1 MGDIIDIEKVDE
13 IYRCNKV
20 KLAVI
25 WISLIFTPISFLFL
39 LSCIIRMFQVKKKLS
54 FFTILILVIFF
65 SEIMNS
71 ISKLLQPLKYA
82 FKDERDIKDSTDIGM
97 DNARGIIC
105 QIQIVAS
112 IFSDY
117 CSLLTTLL
125 LSLRCYDVIKNK
137 KRFFDKG
144 NNGILSIIFVICLSA
159 ILAIGFL
166 FFDRILSLKS
176 YRFDVRDRCSYWCW
190 LEHLPSD
197 ICFIVYWIILILNII
212 FTFKTNSYLK
222 KEYKKLIEENQSLSS
237 SSDKMSAPLIDIR
250 KDNNSKNKSK
260 EYNINMNYNNL
271 TKEEKIRIEEIKYMK
286 LKCLVYPFITIIIW
300 LFAAIY
306 RVFDSIIMWPFDHN
320 SSIDGNIEIEKDYF
334 NNHCFIQFLVQFFL
348 VIHTLLSS
356 IRGIIYGFSF
366 IIFEENIFYNFFG
379 RFFKNKNL
387 FENNEESEKRIIR
400 NTNDSSSMNEDSEN
414 KSRNEKEEES
424 DKEDFNNNNK
434 SENIEMNTSDYQ
446 YKENN

>member
-39 LSCIIRMFQVKKKLS
+39 LSCIIRMFQAKKKLT
-54 FFTILILVIFF
+54 FLTILILVIFF

-190 LEHLPSD
+190 LEHLPSN

-222 KEYKKLIEENQSLSS
+222 KEYKKLI
-237 SSDKMSAPLIDIR
+237 A
-250 KDNNSKNKSK
+250 
-260 EYNINMNYNNL
+260 
-271 TKEEKIRIEEIKYMK
+271 
-286 LKCLVYPFITIIIW
+286 
-300 LFAAIY
+300 
-306 RVFDSIIMWPFDHN
+306 
-320 SSIDGNIEIEKDYF
+320 
-334 NNHCFIQFLVQFFL
+334 
-348 VIHTLLSS
+348 
-356 IRGIIYGFSF
+356 
-366 IIFEENIFYNFFG
+366 
-379 RFFKNKNL
+379 
-387 FENNEESEKRIIR
+387 
-400 NTNDSSSMNEDSEN
+400 
-414 KSRNEKEEES
+414 
-424 DKEDFNNNNK
+424 
-434 SENIEMNTSDYQ
+434 
-446 YKENN
+446 